1 MNEKIVVGD
10 IHGSIE
16 LLNKVLYYVKDYNPK
31 DVVFLGDYVDR
42 GKESKQVLEKLMNSE
57 YTCLIGNHDKMLLD
71 FIDNGDMLSVYN
83 DWNMNTIR
91 SYFPNMSNVAYDG
104 AWSIYAVERDGR
116 LSEMNNTIRARLA
129 KEPTI
134 EWIRSLPYMIEDE
147 ENIYVHAS
155 LDLSLDEPRATFNNE
170 MIWERPN
177 YMLENKTGKKIIVGH
192 TIVDE
197 IHETQNGIIMCD
209 CGNSFNDT
217 AFVWSTTRGVI
228 DCGK

>member
-1 MNEKIVVGD
+1 MVLN
-10 IHGSIE
+10 IHEIS
-16 LLNKVLYYVKDYNPK
+16 
-31 DVVFLGDYVDR
+31 F
-42 GKESKQVLEKLMNSE
+42 LEKLMNSG

-91 SYFPNMSNVAYDG
+91 SYFPYMSNVVYDG

-116 LSEMNNTIRARLA
+116 LSEMNDTIRARLA

-134 EWIRSLPYMIEDE
+134 EWIRNLPYMVEDE

-155 LDLSLDEPRATFNNE
+155 LDLSLDEPRESTNE
-170 MIWERPN
+170 MKIWERPN

-217 AFVWSTTRGVI
+217 TFVWSTTRGVI